1 MNTFTSKKSSQQQK
15 KAFTSNKSSQPQK
28 KVGTVKT
35 IKLNLNN
42 CQINV

>member
-1 MNTFTSKKSSQQQK
+1 MNT
-15 KAFTSNKSSQPQK
+15 FTSNKSSQPQK